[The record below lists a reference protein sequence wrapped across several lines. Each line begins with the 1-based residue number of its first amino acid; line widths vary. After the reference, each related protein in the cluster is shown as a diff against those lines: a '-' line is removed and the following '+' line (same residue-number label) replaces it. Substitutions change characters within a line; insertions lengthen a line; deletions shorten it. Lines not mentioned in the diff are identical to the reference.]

1 MNKTQVLEIYRKIA
15 NQAARIDKIIKNIR
29 AFAKRRPTT
38 LECVSLNNVFSDTME
53 LGRFDREKKY
63 AGVHVVYELP
73 AVVPD
78 VICGPVQIMQILM
91 NLIRNAAEAILE
103 HGSEDKT
110 IMVSAKV
117 GAKDVE
123 LSVGDHGSVSAIP

>member
-1 MNKTQVLEIYRKIA
+1 M
-15 NQAARIDKIIKNIR
+15 
-29 AFAKRRPTT
+29 P
-38 LECVSLNNVFSDTME
+38 
-53 LGRFDREKKY
+53 
-63 AGVHVVYELP
+63 GVHVVYELP

-78 VICGPVQIMQILM
+78 VICDPVQIMQILM

-117 GAKDVE
+117 GARTSNC
-123 LSVGDHGSVSAIP
+123 LSATTAPVSAIP